1 MFRQTQSS
9 FFFFMEIAFLKSRNF
24 ICLFPT
30 SRIVSFFSPVVLP
43 THSYIYTYIHIY
55 IYRSLFSSQ
64 NIDVMKTTRVFHKPV
79 VINLKEAMADV
90 KDGVTIAV
98 GGFGYAGVPFE
109 LLAELNRMQLK
120 DLTIIMA
127 SASGKDCGIGP
138 LARDGQLK
146 KAVTSYMGEN
156 RVFADCFH
164 AGEFEVE
171 LCPMGSLAS
180 RLECGGTGIAGFYTT
195 TGYGTAVSEGTV
207 PQRFAADGSGD
218 VAVYSS
224 PRETRLVDGQW
235 CVFETAL
242 HADVAL
248 VRARR
253 ADRRGNL
260 MFHGTARNLNTSA
273 AKASKL
279 CIAQVE
285 EIVECGEL
293 DPDEIHLSGAY
304 VDRLVVVPDALY
316 KFEFLVTS
324 EVTDK
329 TENHSDAKHRIARR
343 AALEVQDGMVINLG
357 IGTPTLVTP
366 YIKPNTDVLLMAGN
380 GLLGVGPFPKTEKEA
395 DADILNA
402 SKQTVTVDRE
412 GGAKFMDLVE
422 SMGFVRGGYV
432 DVAMMGT
439 MEVADNGDLAN
450 WMVPGGRFSGM
461 GGGMELVQ
469 SGCKVIILTTHTNKD
484 GSPKIL
490 HRCRCP
496 ITAAGVVDKIIT
508 ELAVFDVVKPG
519 NGFNYLVLTELADG
533 VTVEEVKAKT
543 EGNFRVSPHLCPMK
557 QAAIPAGKKMRTTE
571 K

>member
-1 MFRQTQSS
+1 MG
-9 FFFFMEIAFLKSRNF
+9 
-24 ICLFPT
+24 
-30 SRIVSFFSPVVLP
+30 
-43 THSYIYTYIHIY
+43 
-55 IYRSLFSSQ
+55 
-64 NIDVMKTTRVFHKPV
+64 
-79 VINLKEAMADV
+79 LKEAMADIR
-90 KDGVTIAV
+90 DNATIAV

-109 LLAELNRMQLK
+109 LLAELNRLKRK

-127 SASGKDCGIGP
+127 SMSGEDCGIGP

-146 KAVTSYMGEN
+146 KAITAYMGEN
-156 RVFADCFH
+156 RVFSDCFH
-164 AGEFEVE
+164 SGKFEVE

-180 RLECGGTGIAGFYTT
+180 RLESGGTGICGFYTS
-195 TGYGTAVSEGTV
+195 TGYGTAVANGTV
-207 PQRFAADGSGD
+207 PQRFAADGSGN
-218 VAVYSS
+218 VEVYAA
-224 PRETRLVDGQW
+224 PRETRFVDGKW

-260 MFHGTARNLNTSA
+260 MFHGTARNMNISA
-273 AKASKL
+273 AKAGKL

-285 EIVECGEL
+285 EVVECGEL
-293 DPDEIHLSGAY
+293 DPDEIHMTGAY

-324 EVTDK
+324 EGPCNTKVDH
-329 TENHSDAKHRIARR
+329 NDAKHRIARR

-357 IGTPTLVTP
+357 IGAPTLVTP
-366 YIKPNTDVLLMAGN
+366 YIRPNADVLLMAGN
-380 GLLGVGPFPKTEKEA
+380 GLLGVGPFPRKAEDA

-402 SKQTVTVDRE
+402 SKQTVTVDRA

-422 SMGFVRGGYV
+422 SMGFVRGGNV
-432 DVAMMGT
+432 DMAIMGT
-439 MEVADNGDLAN
+439 MEVGDNGDLAN

-469 SGCKVIILTTHTNKD
+469 SGCKVIIVTTHTNKD

-508 ELAVFDVVKPG
+508 ELAVFDVVKTG
-519 NGFNYLVLTELADG
+519 RGFNYLVLTEIADG

-543 EGNFRVSPHLCPMK
+543 EGDFRISPDLCPMR
-557 QAAIPAGKKMRTTE
+557 QAPIPQEG
-571 K
+571 